1 MIDKLKLWAWPFIG
15 GVVVGMALLSFGFG
29 FVSGGSAAEQA
40 QKAATDA
47 TVAALV
53 PLCVANAQADE
64 AGLAEV
70 LALTSFRRRDGVK
83 EAGWAVYPA
92 GANSSLTRA
101 IDQGC
106 ADALT

>member
-1 MIDKLKLWAWPFIG
+1 MEKLKQALWPALG
-15 GVVVGMALLSFGFG
+15 GIVAGMALLAFGFG
-29 FVSGGSAAEQA
+29 FVSSGTVDEAVK
-40 QKAATDA
+40 KATQDA

-83 EAGWAVYPA
+83 EAGWAVYPE